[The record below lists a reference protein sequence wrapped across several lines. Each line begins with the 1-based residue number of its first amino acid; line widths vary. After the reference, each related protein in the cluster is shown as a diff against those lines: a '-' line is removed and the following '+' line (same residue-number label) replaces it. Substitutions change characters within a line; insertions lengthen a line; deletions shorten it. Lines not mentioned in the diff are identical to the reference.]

1 MTKDNSGNLFKNT
14 FKEEG
19 SKKPDFNGD
28 VIVDGKVYKASL
40 WINKDKNNNTYLG
53 IKFQSEADVAKYSK
67 KTSSHTPKPVF
78 EAPSPNNTSLF
89 VLPKADCIL
98 PDFL

>member
-40 WINKDKNNNTYLG
+40 WIN
-53 IKFQSEADVAKYSK
+53 
-67 KTSSHTPKPVF
+67 
-78 EAPSPNNTSLF
+78 
-89 VLPKADCIL
+89 
-98 PDFL
+98 